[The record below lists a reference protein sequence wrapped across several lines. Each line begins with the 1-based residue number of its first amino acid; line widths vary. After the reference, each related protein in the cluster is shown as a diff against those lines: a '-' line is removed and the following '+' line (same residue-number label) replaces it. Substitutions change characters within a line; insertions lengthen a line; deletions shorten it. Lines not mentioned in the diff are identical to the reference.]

1 MTNALLIIDVQNDFC
16 PGGSLAVAGGFDIV
30 PIINALQPLFDVVIA
45 TKDWH
50 PKNHSS
56 FAVNHGKQ
64 PGEVILLDGLQQILW
79 PAHCVQGTQGAELV
93 AGLDTKRIAKTF
105 LKGTDPAID
114 SYSGFFDNGHKRA
127 TGLGDYLKE
136 RGATNVAVVGLATD
150 YCVKWTALDAKQ
162 VGFETRVILDACR
175 GVNLKPG
182 DVDRAVEEMKTAGIS
197 ISNSGSELAA
207 AARDGVG
214 RRTAGRAP

>member
-1 MTNALLIIDVQNDFC
+1 MHALLVIDVQNDFC
-16 PGGSLAVAGGFDIV
+16 PGGSLPVAGGFDIIPV
-30 PIINALQPLFDVVIA
+30 INTLQPLADLVVA

-64 PGEVILLDGLQQILW
+64 PGEIIMLDGLQQILW
-79 PAHCVQGTQGAELV
+79 PAHCVQGSGGAEFV
-93 AGLDTKRIAKTF
+93 PGLKTERIAKTF
-105 LKGTDPAID
+105 LKGIDPAID

-136 RGATNVAVVGLATD
+136 QKITHVDVVGLATD

-162 VGFETRVILDACR
+162 LGFDTTVILDACR

-182 DVDRAVEEMKTAGIS
+182 DVDRAIEELRAAGITILQS
-197 ISNSGSELAA
+197 AEVLG
-207 AARDGVG
+207 ARK
-214 RRTAGRAP
+214 